1 LEKKTTKA
9 TLKGRYKLRA
19 VMNMCAVKGRKEQGK
34 GETAVRKRKKI
45 MKLQKVQRR
54 LRQHSGIN

>member
-1 LEKKTTKA
+1 
-9 TLKGRYKLRA
+9 
-19 VMNMCAVKGRKEQGK
+19 MCAVKGRKEQGK